1 MRKNLSKVADCQI
14 EQLGS
19 MGGRQQ
25 RANAQS
31 VSLRDGSWWV
41 MTMEDD
47 RQELGELV
55 KDV

>member
-1 MRKNLSKVADCQI
+1 MRKNLSKVAACQI

-25 RANAQS
+25 CANAQS
-31 VSLRDGSWWV
+31 AALRDGSWWV
-41 MTMEDD
+41 MTIEDG